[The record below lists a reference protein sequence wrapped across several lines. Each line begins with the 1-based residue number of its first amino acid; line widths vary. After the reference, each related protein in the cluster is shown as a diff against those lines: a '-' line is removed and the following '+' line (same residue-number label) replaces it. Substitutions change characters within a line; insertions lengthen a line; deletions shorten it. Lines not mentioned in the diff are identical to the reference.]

1 LSASSP
7 QAFYDWT
14 FHYEL
19 SRPVFCKESVDGNTI
34 KFEKEGNNLKGFNIV
49 INNETESKARKTSE
63 LKAKNLVRI
72 LIIMSGM
79 EIEASLTGE
88 QGVPKKAGLIRV
100 GKTLTIKYG
109 IEGWIDKIDI
119 TDPNKGNLINQDM
132 NPDLVY
138 LSKAVAHKYHRRYS
152 ESITEAFRIIDEE
165 KSVKH
170 YSKFVADYNKYQCI
184 RNILSHR
191 EGQRL
196 HKNTMKYFTQY
207 FDPIR
212 DAFDF
217 KHYDDNNRIVIL
229 DSESTKTQQTLEHVA
244 RDLISAVRSLLKL

>member
-1 LSASSP
+1 LSAP
-7 QAFYDWT
+7 PIDTYDWT

-19 SRPVFCKESVDGNTI
+19 SRPVFCKESVDCNSI

-49 INNETESKARKTSE
+49 INNETESTARKTSE
-63 LKAKNLVRI
+63 LKAKNLERI
-72 LIIMSGM
+72 LIILSGM
-79 EIEASLTGE
+79 EMEARLIGE

-100 GKTLTIKYG
+100 GKTFTMKYS

-119 TDPNKGNLINQDM
+119 TDPNKGNLINQHL
-132 NPDLVY
+132 NPELVY
-138 LSKAVAHKYHRRYS
+138 LSKAVAHKYHGRYS

-170 YSKFVADYNKYQCI
+170 YSISVTDYSKYQCI

-196 HKNTMKYFTQY
+196 HKDTMKYFTQN
-207 FDPIR
+207 FGPIR

-244 RDLISAVRSLLKL
+244 RDLISEVKSLLKL

>member
-1 LSASSP
+1 LSVPSIDR
-7 QAFYDWT
+7 YDWT

-19 SRPVFCKESVDGNTI
+19 SRQIFCKESVDGNTI
-34 KFEKEGNNLKGFNIV
+34 KFEKEGNNLKGFNMV
-49 INNETESKARKTSE
+49 IYNETESRARKTSE
-63 LKAKNLVRI
+63 LKAKNLERI

-79 EIEASLTGE
+79 EIEARLTGE
-88 QGVPKKAGLIRV
+88 QGIPKEPGLIRV
-100 GKTLTIKYG
+100 GKTFTMKYG

-119 TDPNKGNLINQDM
+119 TDPNKGNLINQDI
-132 NPDLVY
+132 NPELVY
-138 LSKAVAHKYHRRYS
+138 LGKAVAHKYHRRYS

-170 YSKFVADYNKYQCI
+170 YSKLVTDYNKYQCI
-184 RNILSHR
+184 RNIISHR

-207 FDPIR
+207 FGPIR

-217 KHYDDNNRIVIL
+217 KHHDDNNRIVIL

-244 RDLISAVRSLLKL
+244 RDLISEVRSLLKL